1 MQKSKDF
8 SQVILSSLNT
18 HLAIIA
24 QNGTVLFTNNAWKNF
39 AASNKFTVLER
50 VAEGDNC
57 IEIYRKTA
65 ASGNNI
71 AAQAA
76 NGIDLMLKKKAKD
89 FKLQYLSD
97 SSGSSR
103 WFLMEVILIENEKLT
118 VLIKHEDITDLILP
132 KIKLEESESNLRR
145 LSKHLQNTQDE
156 EMVRIER
163 IIHDELGQQLTVM
176 MMDLAWLDKKVAA
189 ENNLIVQKVEQLKE
203 MMAATIKTARRISAE
218 LRPRGLDDLGLI
230 AAMELYIKEFE
241 KRSGIFTLFKI
252 PEKEPNLT
260 GAVKNSLFKILQ
272 EALTNVAKHS
282 GAKTVNIQ
290 LKNDNKEIALV
301 IENDGLGFDEKQGDL
316 KNTLGVLGMKERAI
330 GMGGALSFV
339 KFKGGT
345 TIKVRIPVAL

>member
-57 IEIYRKTA
+57 IEIYRNA
-65 ASGNNI
+65 AATGNSI

-76 NGIDLMLKKKAKD
+76 NGIDLVLKKKAID

-103 WFLMEVILIENEKLT
+103 CFLIEVVLLENEKLT
-118 VLIKHEDITDLILP
+118 ALIKHEDITDIILP

-145 LSKHLQNTQDE
+145 LNKHLQNTQDE
-156 EMVRIER
+156 EMARIER
-163 IIHDELGQQLTVM
+163 IMHDELGQQLTVM

-230 AAMELYIKEFE
+230 PAMELYIKEFE
-241 KRSGIFTLFKI
+241 KRSGIFTSFKVL
-252 PEKEPNLT
+252 EKEPTLT
-260 GAVKNSLFKILQ
+260 GIVKNGIFKILQ
-272 EALTNVAKHS
+272 ESLTNIAKHS

-290 LKNDNKEIALV
+290 LKNENKEIALV
-301 IENDGLGFDEKQGDL
+301 IEDDGLGFDEKLTAL
-316 KNTLGVLGMKERAI
+316 KNTVGVLEMKERAI
-330 GMGGALSFV
+330 GMDGAFFIFG
-339 KFKGGT
+339 KPAEGT
-345 TIKVRIPVAL
+345 TIIVTIPVA